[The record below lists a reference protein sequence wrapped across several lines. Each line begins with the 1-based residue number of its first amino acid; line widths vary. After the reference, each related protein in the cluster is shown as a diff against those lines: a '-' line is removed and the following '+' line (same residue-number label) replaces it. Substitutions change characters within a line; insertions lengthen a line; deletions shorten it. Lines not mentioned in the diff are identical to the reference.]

1 MTIFLKKVF
10 IFILNNITMFLFSIC
25 FFWICYILFVGY
37 APRSE
42 KTVHLIIAVSIFIGL
57 GKLSDWFDKK

>member
-37 APRSE
+37 ATWSE
-42 KTVHLIIAVSIFIGL
+42 KTVRLIIAISIFIGL